1 MTFDPTEPETFED
14 EGATEIDAE
23 AAEGDAV
30 EQHAEVTPEGDEPLT
45 EVEADRANEADVIEQ
60 KRAVSLDE
68 DDYR

>member
-14 EGATEIDAE
+14 EGATEIEVE
-23 AAEGDAV
+23 APEGDAV
-30 EQHAEVTPEGDEPLT
+30 EQHTEITPEGDEPLT